1 MIASM
6 IDVCDQAASFPALA
20 VIYHPTNKNNVPSYT
35 NYLSLVNAHHDIIL
49 ANGLFVRPLWM
60 DRESNHLSRV

>member
-6 IDVCDQAASFPALA
+6 IDVCDQAASFADPA
-20 VIYHPTNKNNVPSYT
+20 VIYHRTNKNNVLGYT
-35 NYLSLVNAHHDIIL
+35 NYLSLVNAHHDVII